1 MRCRVSGATVVTM
14 TTSTPSPEDITP
26 EEPGADELA
35 SADQVSH
42 LPPSDTTL
50 SPEHPIEG
58 GDAARDAEADDTGEA
73 EPDVAATGT
82 VNQLPAE
89 DTLEDTGGRDRV
101 EEGFNAPDAPGPL
114 YERTIEDEITRDGV
128 DERVEIEEPEVWE
141 RPEPDDEAGSAP

>member
-42 LPPSDTTL
+42 LPRSDTTL

-58 GDAARDAEADDTGEA
+58 GDGARDAETPVRPNRMWRRPARSTSCPRRTPWRTPAVVTGS
-73 EPDVAATGT
+73 
-82 VNQLPAE
+82 
-89 DTLEDTGGRDRV
+89 R
-101 EEGFNAPDAPGPL
+101 
-114 YERTIEDEITRDGV
+114 
-128 DERVEIEEPEVWE
+128 
-141 RPEPDDEAGSAP
+141 